1 MAGRQRLDHIDAMR
15 PLKQMGV
22 VSTHTVVAFTPVG
35 ALVFSNATLL
45 LLHVSREAFF
55 AISACMLTYA
65 YSSLKRD
72 AMKKFYWR
80 RFVAVGIPYLVWN
93 LIYFVW
99 YIYPLHQNSYD
110 SAGSVFFH
118 FVRQL
123 EVGYD
128 QLYFLIVIAEFYVAF
143 PLVLWV
149 LRKTRGHHALLL
161 GAALVLQVFFT
172 VGIHWGLFG
181 YRVGEYAQQ
190 IAPFYVLYLVGGAV
204 VACHL
209 SAFHDWVMSHAWLI
223 VFLTVAAAIAAEAVY
238 FLTKGVG
245 STALGDAADP
255 FQPSVIPF
263 NVGVIC
269 CGYLAG
275 MWLVRP
281 ERRQWIRKATRIGS
295 DDSYGIFLAQMLFI
309 TALALWGGRDFAKAL
324 PFYVWIPLSIAFA
337 YFGSIVLTEL
347 LARTP
352 LAMPVAGR
360 KQIPWRAPRP
370 AASAQTGSVQ
380 AESAQAESGARQAGS
395 RQTGARQG
403 GARQGGAR
411 RAGSHR
417 KVATGAVPAG
427 AVPAGAAVPALSA
440 PVGADLTR
448 APAPAPAARD
458 RESTTLA
465 ATACDQNGA

>member
-15 PLKQMGV
+15 PLKQAGV
-22 VSTHTVVAFTPVG
+22 VSTHTIVAFTPVT
-35 ALVFSNATLL
+35 ALVFSNAALL

-65 YSSLKRD
+65 YSGLKRD
-72 AMKKFYWR
+72 SMRKFYWR
-80 RFVAVGIPYLVWN
+80 RFVAVGIPYFAWN
-93 LIYFVW
+93 LIYFLW
-99 YIYPLHQNSYD
+99 FLYIVHETSYD
-110 SAGSVFFH
+110 TAYSAMLHFF
-118 FVRQL
+118 RQL

-149 LRKTRGHHALLL
+149 LRKTRGHHALLV
-161 GAALVLQVFFT
+161 GAAAVLQVFFT
-172 VGIHWGLFG
+172 IGIHWGWFG
-181 YRVGEYAQQ
+181 YRVGEYAQEN
-190 IAPFYVLYLVGGAV
+190 AAFYVLYLVGGAV

-209 SAFHDWVMSHAWLI
+209 SEFHDWVMSHKLLI
-223 VFLTVAAAIAAEAVY
+223 VYLTVVAAIFAEGLY
-238 FLTKGVG
+238 FLTKGSG

-255 FQPSVIPF
+255 FHPSVIPF

-281 ERRQWIRKATRIGS
+281 ERRRWIRKATRVGS
-295 DDSYGIFLAQMLFI
+295 DDSYGIFLAQMIFI
-309 TALALWGGRDFAKAL
+309 TALAVWGGRDFAKVM

-337 YFGSIVLTEL
+337 YFGSIALTEL

-352 LAMPVAGR
+352 LAVPLTGR

-370 AASAQTGSVQ
+370 ADSA
-380 AESAQAESGARQAGS
+380 RP
-395 RQTGARQG
+395 
-403 GARQGGAR
+403 GAR

-417 KVATGAVPAG
+417 KVAAA

-440 PVGADLTR
+440 PVGSAATPFPAAPDLPPTP

-458 RESTTLA
+458 RKTSTLA
-465 ATACDQNGA
+465 ATASDQNGA

>member
-1 MAGRQRLDHIDAMR
+1 MNHKLLIVY
-15 PLKQMGV
+15 L
-22 VSTHTVVAFTPVG
+22 TVVA
-35 ALVFSNATLL
+35 ALF
-45 LLHVSREAFF
+45 
-55 AISACMLTYA
+55 
-65 YSSLKRD
+65 
-72 AMKKFYWR
+72 
-80 RFVAVGIPYLVWN
+80 
-93 LIYFVW
+93 
-99 YIYPLHQNSYD
+99 
-110 SAGSVFFH
+110 
-118 FVRQL
+118 
-123 EVGYD
+123 
-128 QLYFLIVIAEFYVAF
+128 
-143 PLVLWV
+143 
-149 LRKTRGHHALLL
+149 
-161 GAALVLQVFFT
+161 
-172 VGIHWGLFG
+172 
-181 YRVGEYAQQ
+181 
-190 IAPFYVLYLVGGAV
+190 
-204 VACHL
+204 
-209 SAFHDWVMSHAWLI
+209 
-223 VFLTVAAAIAAEAVY
+223 AEAVY
-238 FLTKGVG
+238 FLTKGSG
-245 STALGDAADP
+245 ATAMGDAADP
-255 FQPSVIPF
+255 FQPTVIPF
-263 NVGVIC
+263 NVGVIA

-281 ERRQWIRKATRIGS
+281 ERRRWIRKATRIGS

>member
-1 MAGRQRLDHIDAMR
+1 MAGRQRLDHVDAMR
-15 PLKQMGV
+15 PLKQAGV
-22 VSTHTVVAFTPVG
+22 VSTHTVIAFTPAA

-65 YSSLKRD
+65 YSGLKRD
-72 AMKKFYWR
+72 TMGKFYQR
-80 RFVAVGIPYLVWN
+80 RFISVGLPYLAWN
-93 LIYFVW
+93 VIYFLW
-99 YIYPLHQNSYD
+99 FLYIVHETSYD
-110 SAGSVFFH
+110 TAYSAMLHFF
-118 FVRQL
+118 RQL

-149 LRKTRGHHALLL
+149 LRKTAGHHGLLI
-161 GAALVLQVFFT
+161 GASAVLQVFFT
-172 VGIHWGLFG
+172 IGIHWGWFG

-190 IAPFYVLYLVGGAV
+190 NAAFYVLYLIGGAV

-209 SAFHDWVMSHAWLI
+209 SEFHDWVMRHWLLI
-223 VFLTVAAAIAAEAVY
+223 AYLTVVTALFAEAVY
-238 FLTKGVG
+238 FLTKGDG
-245 STALGDAADP
+245 SAALGHAADP

-263 NVGVIC
+263 NICVIAL
-269 CGYLAG
+269 GYVAG

-281 ERRQWIRKATRIGS
+281 ERRRWIRKATRIGS
-295 DDSYGIFLAQMLFI
+295 DDSYGIFLAQMIFI
-309 TALALWGGRDFAKAL
+309 TALAEWSWRDFAKL
-324 PFYVWIPLSIAFA
+324 MPFYVWIPLTVGVA
-337 YFGSIVLTEL
+337 YFGSIALTEL

-352 LAMPVAGR
+352 LAVPLTGR

-370 AASAQTGSVQ
+370 ADSARAGS
-380 AESAQAESGARQAGS
+380 RRAGS
-395 RQTGARQG
+395 RQ
-403 GARQGGAR
+403 
-411 RAGSHR
+411 AGSHR
-417 KVATGAVPAG
+417 KVAAAAAPV
-427 AVPAGAAVPALSA
+427 GAAVPALSA
-440 PVGADLTR
+440 PVGAASAPPPAAPDLTPPP

>member
-15 PLKQMGV
+15 PLKQAGV
-22 VSTHTVVAFTPVG
+22 VSTHTIVAFTPVG

-65 YSSLKRD
+65 YSGLKRD
-72 AMKKFYWR
+72 TMGRFYWR

-93 LIYFVW
+93 LIYFLWFLYAV
-99 YIYPLHQNSYD
+99 HETSYASPY
-110 SAGSVFFH
+110 SAMLNFF
-118 FVRQL
+118 RQL

-149 LRKTRGHHALLL
+149 LRKTRGHHALLV
-161 GAALVLQVFFT
+161 GAAAVLQVVFT
-172 VGIHWGLFG
+172 IGIHWGLFG
-181 YRVGEYAQQ
+181 YRVGEYAQE

-209 SAFHDWVMSHAWLI
+209 SEFHDWVMSHKLLI
-223 VFLTVAAAIAAEAVY
+223 VYLTVAGAIFAEGLY
-238 FLTKGVG
+238 FLTKGSG

-255 FQPSVIPF
+255 FHPSVIPF
-263 NVGVIC
+263 NVGVIA

-281 ERRQWIRKATRIGS
+281 WRHRWIRKATRIGS
-295 DDSYGIFLAQMLFI
+295 DDSYGIFLAQMIFV
-309 TALALWGGRDFAKAL
+309 TALAVWGGRDFAQTM

-337 YFGSIVLTEL
+337 YLSSIALTEL

-352 LAMPVAGR
+352 LAVPLTGR
-360 KQIPWRAPRP
+360 KQIPWRAPR
-370 AASAQTGSVQ
+370 TEV
-380 AESAQAESGARQAGS
+380 SGR
-395 RQTGARQG
+395 T
-403 GARQGGAR
+403 
-411 RAGSHR
+411 GSHR
-417 KVATGAVPAG
+417 KVAAATVPA
-427 AVPAGAAVPALSA
+427 AVASPALSA
-440 PVGADLTR
+440 PVGSAAAAPSAAPDLTSST

-458 RESTTLA
+458 RESNPL

>member
-15 PLKQMGV
+15 PLKQAGV
-22 VSTHTVVAFTPVG
+22 VSTHTIVAFTPVG
-35 ALVFSNATLL
+35 ALAFSNATLL

-65 YSSLKRD
+65 YSGLKRD
-72 AMKKFYWR
+72 KMGKFYWR

-93 LIYFVW
+93 AIYFVW
-99 YIYPLHQNSYD
+99 FIYAVHQNTYSSTWVALRY
-110 SAGSVFFH
+110 

-123 EVGYD
+123 EIGYD

-149 LRKTRGHHALLL
+149 LRKTRGHHALLV
-161 GAALVLQVFFT
+161 GAAAVLQLVFT
-172 VGIHWGLFG
+172 IGIHWGLFG
-181 YRVGEYAQQ
+181 YRVGEYAQE

-209 SAFHDWVMSHAWLI
+209 SEFHDWVMNHKLLI
-223 VFLTVAAAIAAEAVY
+223 VYLTVVAALFAEAVY
-238 FLTKGVG
+238 FLTKGSG
-245 STALGDAADP
+245 ATALGDAADP
-255 FQPSVIPF
+255 FQPTVIPF
-263 NVGVIC
+263 NVGVIA

-281 ERRQWIRKATRIGS
+281 ERRRWIRKATRIGS
-295 DDSYGIFLAQMLFI
+295 DDSYGIFLAQMIFI
-309 TALALWGGRDFAKAL
+309 TALAVWGGRDFAQVM
-324 PFYVWIPLSIAFA
+324 PFYVWIPASIAFA
-337 YFGSIVLTEL
+337 YFGSIALTEL

-352 LAMPVAGR
+352 LAVPLTGR
-360 KQIPWRAPRP
+360 KQIPWRTPRP
-370 AASAQTGSVQ
+370 ADSPRAD
-380 AESAQAESGARQAGS
+380 S
-395 RQTGARQG
+395 RRADSRR
-403 GARQGGAR
+403 ADSR

-417 KVATGAVPAG
+417 KVAAG
-427 AVPAGAAVPALSA
+427 AIPAGAAVPALAVSA
-440 PVGADLTR
+440 GSAVAPPPAAPDLTP

-465 ATACDQNGA
+465 TACDQNGA

>member
-15 PLKQMGV
+15 PLKQAGV
-22 VSTHTVVAFTPVG
+22 VSTHTIVAFTPVT
-35 ALVFSNATLL
+35 ALVFSNAALL

-65 YSSLKRD
+65 YSGLKRET
-72 AMKKFYWR
+72 MGKFYRR

-99 YIYPLHQNSYD
+99 FIYPLHQNSYS

-143 PLVLWV
+143 PLLLWV
-149 LRKTRGHHALLL
+149 LRKTRGHHGLLV

-172 VGIHWGLFG
+172 IGVHWDWFG
-181 YRVGEYAQQ
+181 YRVGEYAQENG
-190 IAPFYVLYLVGGAV
+190 AFYVLYLVGGAV

-209 SAFHDWVMSHAWLI
+209 SEFHDWVMSHAWLI
-223 VFLTVAAAIAAEAVY
+223 VFLTVAAAAAAEAVY
-238 FLTKGVG
+238 FLTKGSG
-245 STALGDAADP
+245 SAALGNAADP

-263 NVGVIC
+263 NVGVIA

-309 TALALWGGRDFAKAL
+309 TALALWGGRDIAKAL

-337 YFGSIVLTEL
+337 YFGSIALTEL

-352 LAMPVAGR
+352 LAVPLTGR
-360 KQIPWRAPRP
+360 KQIPWRTPRP
-370 AASAQTGSVQ
+370 AGSARAGSARARSRQ
-380 AESAQAESGARQAGS
+380 GGSRQAG
-395 RQTGARQG
+395 A
-403 GARQGGAR
+403 
-411 RAGSHR
+411 HR
-417 KVATGAVPAG
+417 KVAAAAVP
-427 AVPAGAAVPALSA
+427 VGAAVPALSA
-440 PVGADLTR
+440 PVGAASAPPPAAPDLTPPP

-458 RESTTLA
+458 RETTTLA

>member
-15 PLKQMGV
+15 PLKQAGV
-22 VSTHTVVAFTPVG
+22 VSTHTIIAFTPAA
-35 ALVFSNATLL
+35 ALVLSNATLL

-65 YSSLKRD
+65 YSGLKRET
-72 AMKKFYWR
+72 MGKFYRR
-80 RFVAVGIPYLVWN
+80 RFVAVGLPYLVWN
-93 LIYFVW
+93 AIYFVW
-99 YIYPLHQNSYD
+99 FIWPLHQSSY
-110 SAGSVFFH
+110 SSPGSVFFH

-149 LRKTRGHHALLL
+149 LRKTRGHHALLV
-161 GAALVLQVFFT
+161 GAALALQVFFT
-172 VGIHWGLFG
+172 IGVHWGWFG
-181 YRVGEYAQQ
+181 YRVGEYAQEN
-190 IAPFYVLYLVGGAV
+190 AAFYVLYLVGGAV

-209 SAFHDWVMSHAWLI
+209 SEFHDWVMSHWLLI
-223 VFLTVAAAIAAEAVY
+223 LYLTVVTAMFAEAVY
-238 FLTKGVG
+238 FLTKGNG
-245 STALGDAADP
+245 SGALGHAADP

-263 NVGVIC
+263 NVCVIAL
-269 CGYLAG
+269 GYVAG

-281 ERRQWIRKATRIGS
+281 WRHRWIRKATRIGS

-309 TALALWGGRDFAKAL
+309 TALALWGGRDFARAM
-324 PFYVWIPLSIAFA
+324 PFWVWIPLSIAFA
-337 YFGSIVLTEL
+337 YLGSIALTEV

-352 LAMPVAGR
+352 LAVPVTGR

-370 AASAQTGSVQ
+370 AASAPAGSP
-380 AESAQAESGARQAGS
+380 RAGS
-395 RQTGARQG
+395 RRAGSRRAGSRRAG
-403 GARQGGAR
+403 SR

-417 KVATGAVPAG
+417 KVAAAAVPAG
-427 AVPAGAAVPALSA
+427 AVLVGAAVPALSA
-440 PVGADLTR
+440 PVGAAATPPPAAPDLPP
-448 APAPAPAARD
+448 APAPAPAAWD

-465 ATACDQNGA
+465 TTACDQNGA

>member
-15 PLKQMGV
+15 PLKQAGV
-22 VSTHTVVAFTPVG
+22 VSTHTIVAFTPVG

-65 YSSLKRD
+65 YSGLKRD
-72 AMKKFYWR
+72 KMGKFYWR

-93 LIYFVW
+93 LIYFLWFLYVV
-99 YIYPLHQNSYD
+99 HETSYASPY
-110 SAGSVFFH
+110 SAMLNFF
-118 FVRQL
+118 RQL

-149 LRKTRGHHALLL
+149 LRKTRGHHALLV
-161 GAALVLQVFFT
+161 GAAVVLQVVFT
-172 VGIHWGLFG
+172 IGIHWGLFG
-181 YRVGEYAQQ
+181 YRMGEYAQE

-209 SAFHDWVMSHAWLI
+209 SEFHDWVMSHKLLI
-223 VFLTVAAAIAAEAVY
+223 VYLTVVAAFSAEAVY
-238 FLTKGVG
+238 FLTKGSG

-263 NVGVIC
+263 NVGVIA

-281 ERRQWIRKATRIGS
+281 WRHRWIRKATRIGS
-295 DDSYGIFLAQMLFI
+295 DDSYGIFLAQMIFI
-309 TALALWGGRDFAKAL
+309 TALAVRGGRDFAQAM

-337 YFGSIVLTEL
+337 YFASIALTEL

-352 LAMPVAGR
+352 LAVPLTGR
-360 KQIPWRAPRP
+360 KQIPWRAPR
-370 AASAQTGSVQ
+370 S
-380 AESAQAESGARQAGS
+380 AGS
-395 RQTGARQG
+395 PGAG
-403 GARQGGAR
+403 SPGADAPGDGPR

-417 KVATGAVPAG
+417 KVAAA
-427 AVPAGAAVPALSA
+427 AVPAGAAVPALTA
-440 PVGADLTR
+440 PVGAAAAPPPAAPDLTP

-458 RESTTLA
+458 RESTPL